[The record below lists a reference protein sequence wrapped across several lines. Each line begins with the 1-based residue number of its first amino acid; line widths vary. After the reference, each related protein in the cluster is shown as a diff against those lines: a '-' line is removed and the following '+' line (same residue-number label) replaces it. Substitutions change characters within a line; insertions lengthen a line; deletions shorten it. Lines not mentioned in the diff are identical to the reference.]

1 MSLFLLTSA
10 SQLFHCSSDQE
21 QWAFYFLNST
31 KHSLTFRFELTSN
44 VFTSKR
50 VFFYS
55 YDVYSL
61 HKFKLHLECY

>member
-31 KHSLTFRFELTSN
+31 KHGLTFQFELTSN